1 MNFMHYY
8 NANVNFHVFIIKDFT
23 AKLLKM
29 FVMELKNRI
38 MDFILNMPKLNNTKL
53 IKLIT
58 LKIHSEL
65 EMIVHFAPK
74 IEMIF

>member
-1 MNFMHYY
+1 
-8 NANVNFHVFIIKDFT
+8 
-23 AKLLKM
+23 
-29 FVMELKNRI
+29 MELKNRI
-38 MDFILNMPKLNNTKL
+38 MDFILNMPKFNNTKL